1 MKLFTSII
9 ISHLIDEEP
18 SATSYP
24 ILVKIDP
31 PLWINIR
38 TNSNLLST
46 AGDLTRY
53 VSVYYVDDYTR
64 FVIVRLHGTSCY
76 TQLCCRYS
84 I

>member
-9 ISHLIDEEP
+9 ISHLVDEEP

-38 TNSNLLST
+38 TNTNLLST
-46 AGDLTRY
+46 AGDLTKY
-53 VSVYYVDDYTR
+53 VIAYVDDYL

-76 TQLCCRYS
+76 TQLCYRYS